1 MLFPIDVALDYMVQT
16 PGAMGGIS
24 GGAGYGL
31 VATSL
36 SLATGKVGT
45 LVSSVHYI
53 QKWECIGKFCCCDKC
68 PTKAP

>member
-1 MLFPIDVALDYMVQT
+1 MSFPIDVALDCMVQT

-31 VATSL
+31 AATSL
-36 SLATGKVGT
+36 SLASGKVGT

-53 QKWECIGKFCCCDKC
+53 QK
-68 PTKAP
+68 